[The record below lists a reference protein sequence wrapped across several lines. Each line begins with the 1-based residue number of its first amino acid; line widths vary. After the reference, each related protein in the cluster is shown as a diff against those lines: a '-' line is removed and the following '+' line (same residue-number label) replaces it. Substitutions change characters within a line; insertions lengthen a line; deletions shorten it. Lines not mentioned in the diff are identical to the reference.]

1 MGTHPL
7 RSDCPIAA
15 SLDVLGDRWT
25 LLVLRD
31 LLLRDSRR
39 FGEFAREESIATN
52 VLSDRLARL
61 VALGLIERSPDP
73 EDGRRVIYR
82 PLAPAIEL
90 LPMIVEFAAWGLRH
104 TAVGAPP
111 PEMAG
116 FTDRTERRRAVERR
130 TRALVRELEASS

>member
-111 PEMAG
+111 PELAG
-116 FTDRTERRRAVERR
+116 FIDGTERRRAVERR

>member
-7 RSDCPIAA
+7 RSGCPIAA
-15 SLDVLGDRWT
+15 SLDILGDRWT

-31 LLLRDSRR
+31 LLLGDSRR

-61 VALGLIERSPDP
+61 VELGLIERSPDP

-90 LPMIVEFAAWGLRH
+90 IPIIVELAGWGLRH
-104 TAVGAPP
+104 TAVDAPP

-116 FTDRTERRRAVERR
+116 LVDRTDRRRAVERR
-130 TRALVRELEASS
+130 TRALLRELEASS